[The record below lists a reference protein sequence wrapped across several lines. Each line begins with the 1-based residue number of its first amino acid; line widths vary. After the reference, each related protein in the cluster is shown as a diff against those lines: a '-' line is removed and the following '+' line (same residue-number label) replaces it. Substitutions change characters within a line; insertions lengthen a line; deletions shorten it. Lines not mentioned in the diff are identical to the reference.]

1 VLTAAKA
8 TKMRSG
14 KLLDIFPRHFIVKT
28 YILETNNFTKG
39 QILEKNKYLFI
50 LKPLKITS

>member
-1 VLTAAKA
+1 
-8 TKMRSG
+8 MRSG
-14 KLLDIFPRHFIVKT
+14 KLLEIFQDTFT
-28 YILETNNFTKG
+28 CENLYILETNNFTKG